1 MEKQKT
7 FLLFKGTDIKN
18 QFKTWDY
25 NFPEDIS
32 NVLDGNNT
40 VMGKEL
46 VTNSLL
52 FLFLYS
58 QQILFIFIFFI
69 LFFHLFLLVGG

>member
-7 FLLFKGTDIKN
+7 FLLFKCIDIKN
-18 QFKTWDY
+18 QFKTWGY

-46 VTNSLL
+46 VTKSLE
-52 FLFLYS
+52 YKER
-58 QQILFIFIFFI
+58 
-69 LFFHLFLLVGG
+69 

>member
-7 FLLFKGTDIKN
+7 FLLFKCIDIKN
-18 QFKTWDY
+18 KFKTWDY

-46 VTNSLL
+46 GTKSL
-52 FLFLYS
+52 FFFPYS
-58 QQILFIFIFFI
+58 QQILFIFILFI
-69 LFFHLFLLVGG
+69 LFFNLFLLVGG